1 MKNFTEMKLWLFMIA
16 LIGTVSCAT
25 SPHET
30 QTILTTGVGIN
41 LEEAKND
48 AIRQAIQY
56 QVGSYVTSDIEA
68 NKDTITKDVLTD
80 SSGAIVERFEILSQI
95 RRADGLYAM
104 KARVRLVGDAHRQL
118 NRSVIAKPKAIDG
131 QSLQAGALSYFQ
143 LRKNAEQTWSNIL
156 NDLPT
161 RAFKYEII
169 NLGIKPI
176 PDETDLVKLGLYAVA
191 HWRMDFVTELRSALK
206 NTARQAS
213 VLYAE
218 PFGIDWRNQSP
229 NEQQTGLCLAD
240 GFRRQRQTYGVECY
254 IIDVD
259 STHFKNWLCSKQGFN
274 LTFSVQGLENESLKF
289 NNVLR
294 ASVLPYLDTDRNN
307 GHSLTYIFYIV
318 DDEMLASDDHYQT
331 AASSLWT
338 VHVPVKK
345 LPDIKNISTQL
356 GCGG

>member
-1 MKNFTEMKLWLFMIA
+1 MTNFNDIKLWLFIIA
-16 LIGTVSCAT
+16 MTGSVSCVT
-25 SPHET
+25 SPHEA
-30 QTILTTGVGIN
+30 QAILTTGIGIN

-104 KARVRLVGDAHRQL
+104 KARVRLVGDASRQS
-118 NRSVIAKPKAIDG
+118 NRSVISKPKAIDG
-131 QSLQAGALSYFQ
+131 QSMQAGALSYFQ

-156 NDLPT
+156 HDLPK

-169 NLGIKPI
+169 NLGIKPL
-176 PDETDLVKLGLYAVA
+176 PNETDRVKLGLYAVA

-213 VLYAE
+213 VQYAE

-259 STHFKNWLCSKQGFN
+259 TNDFKSWLCSKQGFN
-274 LTFSVQGLENESLKF
+274 LTFHVQGLENESLKF

-294 ASVLPYLDTDRNN
+294 ASVLPYIDTDRNN

-318 DDEMLASDDHYQT
+318 DDDMLAADDSYQS

-338 VHVPVKK
+338 VHVPVIK
-345 LPDIKNISTQL
+345 LPNIKNISTQL
-356 GCGG
+356 GCG